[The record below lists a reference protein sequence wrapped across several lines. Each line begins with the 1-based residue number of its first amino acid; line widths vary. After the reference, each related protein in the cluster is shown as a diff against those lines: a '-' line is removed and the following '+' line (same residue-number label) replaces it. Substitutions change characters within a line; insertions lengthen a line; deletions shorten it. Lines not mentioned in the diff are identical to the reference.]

1 MTSNL
6 MDIYGS
12 VGSAAKLNAEA
23 VAARS
28 VRLAGVVQ
36 DGYRRWVDTV
46 TANMGDTARMV
57 EGLGKVRST
66 ADLIELQR
74 DWLGATSARVA
85 GDLKA
90 FIDLSS
96 KFVAE
101 AALPVQT
108 AEAESAP
115 VATVPVAAE
124 EPDAPQAELAAAGAD
139 VTETVA
145 PEAMAAEPVEAASEA
160 AAPSGSAPAE
170 EVAVEEVAVEAA
182 APAEV
187 PAETTAEAAPVAGT
201 EPVVAAPAPKP
212 TRRGRSAAASA
223 TAES

>member
-1 MTSNL
+1 MNSNL

-23 VAARS
+23 AAARS
-28 VRLAGVVQ
+28 VRLAGVMQ

-115 VATVPVAAE
+115 VAAAPVDAE
-124 EPDAPQAELAAAGAD
+124 EPEAPQAELAAAGAA
-139 VTETVA
+139 VPETVA
-145 PEAMAAEPVEAASEA
+145 PEEPVEAAPEA
-160 AAPSGSAPAE
+160 TAPVESAPVE
-170 EVAVEEVAVEAA
+170 MVAVEVAAPVEA
-182 APAEV
+182 
-187 PAETTAEAAPVAGT
+187 PAETTAEAAPVGGA